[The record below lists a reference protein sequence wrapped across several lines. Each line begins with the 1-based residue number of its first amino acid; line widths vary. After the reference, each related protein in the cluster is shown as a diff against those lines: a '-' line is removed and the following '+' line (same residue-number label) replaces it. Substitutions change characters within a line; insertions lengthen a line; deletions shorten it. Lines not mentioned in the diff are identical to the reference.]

1 MAEMDPIVKTV
12 YIVCL
17 VVAILI
23 IVLILYAKNNPIF
36 AQTILNLVNRFTNEV
51 TGYNQNP
58 TTPHSHYQLK

>member
-12 YIVCL
+12 CIICL

-36 AQTILNLVNRFTNEV
+36 AHTILNLVNRFTNEV
-51 TGYNQNP
+51 TGYNPNP
-58 TTPHSHYQLK
+58 IPTP